1 MQEMLRNECLLLLVN
16 LVQEV
21 RSHSKAILRPT
32 DHCWQSV
39 ELQKIASMNNVFERL
54 FDIIE
59 EEEYV
64 GVIVHDCLQLC
75 RNLLLNNDFTQRY
88 FRKELLF
95 MLLVLSASVSTIEAG
110 CSR

>member
-1 MQEMLRNECLLLLVN
+1 MLRNECLLLLVN

-21 RSHSKAILRPT
+21 RSHSNGILRPT
-32 DHCWQSV
+32 DHCYQSV

-88 FRKELLF
+88 FRKESLF
-95 MLLVLSASVSTIEAG
+95 MLLGLFASVDIEVV
-110 CSR
+110 CCRRD